1 MILENEV
8 LLVEQPA
15 KQGRF
20 AIVDRA
26 AGEEP
31 QRRALGGAV
40 EPRDRVEGD
49 GFRATHQK

>member
-15 KQGRF
+15 EQGRF
-20 AIVDRA
+20 AVVDRA

-40 EPRDRVEGD
+40 EPHGRVDGN
-49 GFRATHQK
+49 GFRAAHQK